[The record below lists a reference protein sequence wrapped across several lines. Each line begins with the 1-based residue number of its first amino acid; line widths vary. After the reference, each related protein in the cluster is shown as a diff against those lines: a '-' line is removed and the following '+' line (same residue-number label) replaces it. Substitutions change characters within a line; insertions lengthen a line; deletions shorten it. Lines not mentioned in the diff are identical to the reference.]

1 MSKPFKY
8 IQDLN
13 KSVKHLLTPM
23 LLLCIFRILGYIVI
37 VSKLTTEA
45 ISIMWYIELLVYIAF
60 DRDTQSCISVT
71 TLPSEGP

>member
-8 IQDLN
+8 IQDLK
-13 KSVKHLLTPM
+13 KSVQHLLTSM

-37 VSKLTTEA
+37 LSKLTTEA

-60 DRDTQSCISVT
+60 DRDTQSCD
-71 TLPSEGP
+71 LM